1 MALYTT
7 QLKSICESIVL
18 QLNLEQKEGGGV
30 RKVTVD
36 DLLNDPAYEY
46 SYMNLKNNYTP
57 YFICELAAVQKRI
70 FGGKIEEDY
79 ERPDGTIVKKDAL
92 YPIFDTE
99 YRAGLQKKILLHYY
113 TREIC
118 EETFALWK
126 LRLISKLNDI
136 MPYYNG
142 LYTETFEKYLGSD
155 YNLFNNVDMEIT
167 DNFDKKIER
176 MVENVL
182 NEQMKNKNNSESN
195 SSETHGGTDTTKYNK
210 HYTRDLGGAGYT
222 DTIPNA
228 KTTKTSDTPQGA
240 VSNLTGGY
248 MSQVVQESGDI
259 VQRNY
264 NSGNSKQE
272 KYDDTANSQDQTI
285 HGHTIHNSENNA
297 NNSSRNTMSN
307 NNENEEAKEKSK
319 TNRITRG
326 KSNFQTYASILKE
339 IRENIINVDKMVIDE
354 LEPLFMGLW

>member
-1 MALYTT
+1 MGIYTT

-18 QLNLEQKEGGGV
+18 QLKLEREEPAGI
-30 RKVTVD
+30 RTVTID
-36 DLLNDPAYEY
+36 DLMNDPAYKY
-46 SYMNLKNNYTP
+46 SYKNLNNNYTP
-57 YFICELAAVQKRI
+57 YFICGLPAVQKRI
-70 FGGKIEEDY
+70 FGGTTDED
-79 ERPDGTIVKKDAL
+79 IL
-92 YPIFDTE
+92 YPLFDTE

-182 NEQMKNKNNSESN
+182 NEQMKNKNTSETNSEEEHS
-195 SSETHGGTDTTKYNK
+195 GDDTTKYKK
-210 HYTRDLGGAGYT
+210 HYTKDIGGAGYT

-264 NSGNSKQE
+264 NNGTSKAE
-272 KYDDTANSQDQTI
+272 KYDDANNSEDVLS
-285 HGHTIHNSENNA
+285 HGHTINNSESNV
-297 NNSSRNTMSN
+297 NNSSRNTTAN

-319 TNRITRG
+319 TNRRTKG
-326 KSNFQTYASILKE
+326 KSNFQSYASILKE
-339 IRENIINVDKMVIDE
+339 IRESIINVDKMVIDE
-354 LEPLFMGLW
+354 LEPLFFGLW

>member
-7 QLKSICESIVL
+7 QLKSICETIVNGTNT
-18 QLNLEQKEGGGV
+18 NL
-30 RKVTVD
+30 
-36 DLLNDPAYEY
+36 
-46 SYMNLKNNYTP
+46 
-57 YFICELAAVQKRI
+57 F
-70 FGGKIEEDY
+70 
-79 ERPDGTIVKKDAL
+79 GTILSDTNYKYLKTSIPTQAMYSPYEIVKNENVQHKIFDNQITSGTWHTL
-92 YPIFDTE
+92 YPLFDDT
-99 YRAGLQKKILLHYY
+99 YRNGLQSKILLHYY

-195 SSETHGGTDTTKYNK
+195 SSESHSGTDTTKYKK
-210 HYTRDLGGAGYT
+210 HYTKDLGGVGYT
-222 DTIPNA
+222 DSFGDGKVTMR
-228 KTTKTSDTPQGA
+228 SDTPQSSINPMENGY
-240 VSNLTGGY
+240 LTE
-248 MSQVVQESGDI
+248 VTRETGDI

-264 NSGNSKQE
+264 NDGNSRQE
-272 KYDDTANSQDQTI
+272 QYQDSTGSQDEYA
-285 HGHTIHNSENNA
+285 HGHTIHNSESNA

>member
-1 MALYTT
+1 MAMYTT
-7 QLKSICESIVL
+7 QLRSICESVL
-18 QLNLEQKEGGGV
+18 SANKPEEATINAMIIKDYNYTGLPNVSAGLTMTPYKITKSEVVQKKIFEQYLGG
-30 RKVTVD
+30 T
-36 DLLNDPAYEY
+36 AYE
-46 SYMNLKNNYTP
+46 T
-57 YFICELAAVQKRI
+57 
-70 FGGKIEEDY
+70 
-79 ERPDGTIVKKDAL
+79 L
-92 YPIFDTE
+92 YPLFDNE
-99 YRAGLQKKILLHYY
+99 YRPTLQQKILLHYY

-136 MPYYNG
+136 MPYYNK
-142 LYTETFEKYLGSD
+142 LYTETFEKYLGED
-155 YNLFNNVDMEIT
+155 YNLFDNVDMEIT

-182 NEQMKNKNNSESN
+182 NEQMKNKNTSETNSE
-195 SSETHGGTDTTKYNK
+195 EEHTGTDTTKYKK
-210 HYTRDLGGAGYT
+210 HYTKDLGGAGYT

-272 KYDDTANSQDQTI
+272 QYQDSTGSQDELV
-285 HGHTIHNSENNA
+285 HGHTINNSENNI
-297 NNSSRNTMSN
+297 NNSSRNTTAN

-319 TNRITRG
+319 TNRRTKG
-326 KSNFQTYASILKE
+326 KSNFQSYASILKE
-339 IRENIINVDKMVIDE
+339 IRESIINVDKMVIDE
-354 LEPLFMGLW
+354 LEPLFFGLW

>member
-1 MALYTT
+1 MAMYTT
-7 QLKSICESIVL
+7 QLKSICESVVL
-18 QLNLEQKEGGGV
+18 QLNLERKEPAGV

-46 SYMNLKNNYTP
+46 IHKDLINNYTP
-57 YFICELAAVQKRI
+57 YFICELPSVQHRI

-79 ERPDGTIVKKDAL
+79 QRPDGTIVRKDML
-92 YPIFDTE
+92 YPLFDPD

-136 MPYYNG
+136 MPYYNK

-182 NEQMKNKNNSESN
+182 NEQMKNKNTSETNSEEEHSGN
-195 SSETHGGTDTTKYNK
+195 DTTKYKK
-210 HYTRDLGGAGYT
+210 HYTKDLGGAGYT
-222 DTIPNA
+222 DTIPTA
-228 KTTKTSDTPQGA
+228 PQGA

-264 NSGNSKQE
+264 NNGTSKQE
-272 KYDDTANSQDQTI
+272 KYDDGNNSEDVLT
-285 HGHTIHNSENNA
+285 HGHTIYNSESNV
-297 NNSSRNTMSN
+297 NNSSRNTSAN

-319 TNRITRG
+319 TNRRTKG
-326 KSNFQTYASILKE
+326 KSNFQSYASILKE
-339 IRENIINVDKMVIDE
+339 IRESIINVDKMVIDE
-354 LEPLFMGLW
+354 LEPLFFGLW